1 MSQQGSNK
9 NALYIAIAGA
19 AVVGGAILYH
29 LLSSKNEEASQ
40 QASKVI
46 EDIDALGPPK
56 KDMNGF
62 LSFPYYK
69 EVFTIIQ
76 RHAKAKFSKEKSE
89 MLVRRRQLLKDGKTQ
104 EYKDLVKEMIQ
115 REEATCGD
123 LLQDAMDH
131 IGLNEQE
138 FMQMHSI
145 YMQNPQTQQILM
157 SAQFS
162 PAQQQGPLK
171 LTRQKTKEIF
181 LDSEERKLESM
192 KKMMAEQQQ
201 NPMAGQDPM
210 EGMMEMMV
218 EQAKLSDDMYERHG
232 VDEDEFNSAML
243 HYNLMNDP
251 EVQRKV
257 MENMRKLGFGGMGG
271 MGGPMGGMM

>member
-1 MSQQGSNK
+1 
-9 NALYIAIAGA
+9 
-19 AVVGGAILYH
+19 
-29 LLSSKNEEASQ
+29 
-40 QASKVI
+40 
-46 EDIDALGPPK
+46 
-56 KDMNGF
+56 
-62 LSFPYYK
+62 
-69 EVFTIIQ
+69 
-76 RHAKAKFSKEKSE
+76 
-89 MLVRRRQLLKDGKTQ
+89 
-104 EYKDLVKEMIQ
+104 
-115 REEATCGD
+115 
-123 LLQDAMDH
+123 
-131 IGLNEQE
+131 
-138 FMQMHSI
+138 MHSV

-257 MENMRKLGFGGMGG
+257 MENMKKLGFGGMGG